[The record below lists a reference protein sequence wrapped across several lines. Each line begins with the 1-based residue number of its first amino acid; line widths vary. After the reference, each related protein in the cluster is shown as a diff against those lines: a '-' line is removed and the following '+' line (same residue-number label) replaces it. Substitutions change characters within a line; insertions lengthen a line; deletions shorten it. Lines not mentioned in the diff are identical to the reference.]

1 MIWNLFHLR
10 ASPIKSDVSRQRL
23 VLVLSTGGRYDY
35 SLVLA
40 IYTWYIAG
48 IYHLFDIDAG

>member
-1 MIWNLFHLR
+1 MIWNLFHL
-10 ASPIKSDVSRQRL
+10 KSDVNQRL